1 MIRSESNRI
10 WIESN
15 RMAKWS
21 ANKFPFLEICAI
33 LCNATFQF
41 SRKQKFPFLEICV
54 TSRDNHG
61 IESNLNRSNSI
72 RSNSNRLNSIRDS
85 IESNSNLTQFDSIRF
100 DSCGTLVTTHEL
112 RYRYTLAS
120 NQVYYDK
127 KHRYKS
133 FFAIFRWV
141 INGSL

>member
-1 MIRSESNRI
+1 MIG
-10 WIESN
+10 
-15 RMAKWS
+15 K
-21 ANKFPFLEICAI
+21 KFPFLEICAT

-61 IESNLNRSNSI
+61 IESNPNRSNSI

-100 DSCGTLVTTHEL
+100 VRNT
-112 RYRYTLAS
+112 
-120 NQVYYDK
+120 
-127 KHRYKS
+127 RYKY
-133 FFAIFRWV
+133 
-141 INGSL
+141 INSNTKNKQTKGNQSEKHCKIS